1 LNSFYWWR
9 NLITDVC
16 HCITPGPIG
25 PVIVTSDELTL
36 EKVHN
41 LKIACRVNGE
51 TLQDSN
57 TSNLIHKVDALVAW
71 LSKFMTLYPGDLV
84 ATGTPPGV
92 GCFRKPPR
100 WLKPGDVVECEIE
113 QIGTLVSPIVATLA
127 PSPAST
133 SLIRT
138 SRGRLEG
145 RVCIVTGG
153 ARGIGFGIA
162 SHFGLEGAAVVVVVD
177 LNQDDVEAAAK
188 KLQLISPSC
197 KYQGLACDVT
207 NTVSVQ
213 KVWDQ
218 VASTHG
224 RLEVVVQAAGIVGE
238 TNLKCENVNP
248 DNFDAGKCRKCVP
261 RMLYRFLPLII
272 AVTSYERQRQ
282 GDLQWMQGS
291 VAIHDKTRIWKSSEY
306 RIY

>member
-1 LNSFYWWR
+1 VSPYRCGLSV
-9 NLITDVC
+9 LVS
-16 HCITPGPIG
+16 GPIG

-57 TSNLIHKVDALVAW
+57 TSNLIHKVDALVAY

-133 SLIRT
+133 SLIRN
-138 SRGRLEG
+138 SKRGRLEG

-162 SHFGLEGAAVVVVVD
+162 SHFGLEGADVVVIVD
-177 LNQDDVEAAAK
+177 LKQHDVEEAAK
-188 KLQLISPSC
+188 KLQVISPSC
-197 KYQGLACDVT
+197 HYQGLACDVT
-207 NTVSVQ
+207 DTASVQ
-213 KVWDQ
+213 KVWDE
-218 VASTHG
+218 VASTHN

-248 DNFDAGKCRKCVP
+248 DNFDAGKCRKVSAA
-261 RMLYRFLPLII
+261 LFNRFSFP
-272 AVTSYERQRQ
+272 SC
-282 GDLQWMQGS
+282 S
-291 VAIHDKTRIWKSSEY
+291 P
-306 RIY
+306 